1 MRKILLSLGLLAFI
15 GLLLYNFSGSPAPTP
30 AAPTGPAYAAQI
42 RRARQHKDA
51 AFRENPDSPLPAGQR
66 AAFGGLRYFKPNAAY
81 RVVARLTRAAVPA
94 PLPLA
99 LTRGAADAYV
109 NWGTAEFALGGRP
122 QRLALLQK
130 QGVGAG
136 QELFLPFTDPTN
148 GQQTYAGGRYLDLPV
163 PAPEATEII
172 LDFNTAYN
180 PFCAYNH
187 EYSCP
192 KPPADNRLSV
202 PVPAGEQ
209 LLPQ

>member
-15 GLLLYNFSGSPAPTP
+15 GLLAYNFAGGPAPTP
-30 AAPTGPAYAAQI
+30 AVVTGPAYAAHI
-42 RRARQHKDA
+42 RQARQQKDA
-51 AFRENPDSPLPAGQR
+51 AFRESAGSPLPAEQR
-66 AAFGGLRYFKPNAAY
+66 ATFGGLRYFKPDAAY
-81 RVVARLTRAAVPA
+81 RVVARLARAAVLA

-99 LTRGAADAYV
+99 LTRGSADAYV
-109 NWGTAEFALGGRP
+109 NWGTAEFKLGGQP

-136 QELFLPFTDPTN
+136 QELFLPLTDPTN
-148 GQQTYAGGRYLDLPV
+148 GQQTYAGGRYLDLPI
-163 PAPEATEII
+163 PTPDASEIT
-172 LDFNTAYN
+172 LDFNTAFN

>member
-1 MRKILLSLGLLAFI
+1 MRKLLLTAGLLAVI
-15 GLLLYNFSGSPAPTP
+15 GLLLYSFSDRPAPTP
-30 AAPTGPAYAAQI
+30 PAPTDLAYAAQI
-42 RRARQHKDA
+42 RRARQQKDA
-51 AFRENPDSPLPAGQR
+51 AFRESPDSPLPAGQR
-66 AAFGGLRYFKPNAAY
+66 VAFGGLRYFKPAAAY
-81 RVVARLTRAAVPA
+81 RVGARLTRAAVPA

-109 NWGTAEFALGGRP
+109 SWGTAEFALGGRP

-148 GQQTYAGGRYLDLPV
+148 GQQTYAGGRYLDLPM
-163 PAPEATEII
+163 PSPEATEITI
-172 LDFNTAYN
+172 DFNTAFN

-202 PVPAGEQ
+202 SVPAGEQ
-209 LLPQ
+209 AYQP

>member
-1 MRKILLSLGLLAFI
+1 MRKILFSAGSLAVI
-15 GLLLYNFSGSPAPTP
+15 GLLIYNFSGDPAPTP
-30 AAPTGPAYAAQI
+30 AAPTDPAYAAQI
-42 RRARQHKDA
+42 RRARQQKDA
-51 AFRENPDSPLPAGQR
+51 AFRESPSSPLPAGQR
-66 AAFGGLRYFKPNAAY
+66 AAFGGLRYFRPTVAY

-109 NWGTAEFALGGRP
+109 SWGTAEFTLGGRP

-148 GQQTYAGGRYLDLPV
+148 GQQTYAGGRYLDLPL
-163 PAPEATEII
+163 PTPDASGIT

-187 EYSCP
+187 DYSCP

-209 LLPQ
+209 AYQP